1 MNEGTSFRSKD
12 TISLQWSSESKSH
25 DKLAFNFI
33 WSFGYHKRFIPP
45 FSVVNLNSTVILLF
59 RIKNTGQSH
68 QLPLT
73 LGCELQ
79 YSAAQGQ
86 LCLLIAGRIPL
97 RGSLHPGHPR
107 VRPGKVPLHNGPCC
121 DSPAITQI
129 PIGSWHM
136 STYNSQTPTQF
147 IKLPNYYLL
156 LTHPHS
162 LILSIYYPIIYP
174 F

>member
-1 MNEGTSFRSKD
+1 MCSFTFCFKFFY
-12 TISLQWSSESKSH
+12 QY
-25 DKLAFNFI
+25 FI
-33 WSFGYHKRFIPP
+33 RSFGYHKGFIPP
-45 FSVVNLNSTVILLF
+45 FTVVNLDSTVVPLF

-73 LGCELQ
+73 LGCKSR
-79 YSAAQGQ
+79 YSAVQGR
-86 LCLLIAGRIPL
+86 LLLLIARRTPS
-97 RGSLHPGHPR
+97 RGSPRPGHPT
-107 VRPGKVPLHNGPCC
+107 VWPGQVPLHNRPCC
-121 DSPAITQI
+121 DSPAIAQI

-136 STYNSQTPTQF
+136 STYNSQTPTKS